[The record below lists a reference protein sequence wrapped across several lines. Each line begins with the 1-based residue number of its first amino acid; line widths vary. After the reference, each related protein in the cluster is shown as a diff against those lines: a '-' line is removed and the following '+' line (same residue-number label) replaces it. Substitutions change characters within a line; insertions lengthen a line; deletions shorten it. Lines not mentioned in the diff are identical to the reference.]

1 MGTVGAHSY
10 TPAKITT
17 EDNGMAEEQRMPLSG
32 VRVLD
37 LGRHQAGP
45 TCAMWL
51 GDLGADVIKIE
62 NPERGEDG
70 RASGPPFFNGES
82 AFFLSANRNKRS
94 LALEIKRPEG
104 QEIFRRLA
112 ENADVVVENFRPG
125 VMDALGIGYST
136 LSALNPRIILCSISG
151 FGPDGPF
158 ADRPGLDQI
167 IQGTSGLMSLNGFEG
182 GEPIRVGIP
191 IADLLTG
198 LFAAYGVLAALQARE
213 RTGRGQVV
221 NASLLES
228 MVGMLTFQGVRY
240 LNGGG
245 VPPPAGNHHPI
256 NAPYGVFK
264 TRDGYITLGAT
275 GEKRWRKFCEVLAA
289 PEWLEDPRFA
299 TNGGRYTHRLELAEL
314 IGAKLQSHTSEEWE
328 EILNENGI
336 PAGGIYQL
344 DQALEHPQVKHREM
358 VVELPHASMGMV
370 RLLGL
375 PVKLSE
381 TPGAIH
387 RVPPRFGEH
396 TDEVLR
402 ELGIGDA
409 ELAQLRASGVIH
421 SLEE

>member
-1 MGTVGAHSY
+1 
-10 TPAKITT
+10 
-17 EDNGMAEEQRMPLSG
+17 MADQPRMPLDG

-70 RASGPPFFNGES
+70 RASGPPFFSGES

-104 QEIFRRLA
+104 QAIFRQLA
-112 ENADVVVENFRPG
+112 KTADVVVENFRPG
-125 VMDALGIGYST
+125 VMDALAIGYAA
-136 LSALNPRIILCSISG
+136 LSAENPRIILCSISG

-221 NASLLES
+221 SASLLES

-275 GEKRWRKFCEVLAA
+275 GEKRWRKFCEVLNA
-289 PEWLEDPRFA
+289 PEWLEDPRFGS
-299 TNGGRYTHRLELAEL
+299 NGGRYEHRLELAEL
-314 IGAKLQSHTSEEWE
+314 IGGKLQANTSDQWE
-328 EILNENGI
+328 QILNDNGI
-336 PAGGIYQL
+336 PAGPIYRL
-344 DQALEHPQVKHREM
+344 DQALDHPQVIHRDM
-358 VVELPHASMGMV
+358 IVERPHPIMGTV

-381 TPGAIH
+381 TPGAIQ
-387 RVPPRFGEH
+387 RVPPGLGEH
-396 TDEVLR
+396 TDEILR
-402 ELGIGDA
+402 ELGLSDTERA
-409 ELAQLRASGVIH
+409 RLQASGVIH
-421 SLEE
+421 SPG